1 MVELDSELIEM
12 AIRWCADAGRQ
23 ATPAQALAALSS
35 LSWDELLAVR
45 ALLADPPPARPLGP
59 FALADLARGAPADV
73 AAERERGGRYRESSP
88 RTGAGSPPEGA
99 ATQAPTPKGRK
110 RGRAPFNVRRAGD
123 RKPATPPTPAPTPLL
138 DELLLDEGRYVLEQ
152 LIRRHGG

>member
-1 MVELDSELIEM
+1 MAELDPELIER

-23 ATPAQALAALSS
+23 TTPALTQAALSS

-73 AAERERGGRYRESSP
+73 AAERERGGRYREASP
-88 RTGAGSPPEGA
+88 RAGEGSPSEGGA
-99 ATQAPTPKGRK
+99 PPAPTPKGRK

-123 RKPATPPTPAPTPLL
+123 RKPAT
-138 DELLLDEGRYVLEQ
+138 
-152 LIRRHGG
+152 